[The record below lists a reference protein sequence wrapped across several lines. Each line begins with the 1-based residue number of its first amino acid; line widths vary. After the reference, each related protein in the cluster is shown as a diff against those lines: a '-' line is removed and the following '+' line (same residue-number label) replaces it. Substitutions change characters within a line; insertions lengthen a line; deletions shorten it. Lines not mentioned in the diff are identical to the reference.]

1 MRDVHVD
8 VVGVAHVFVAQRFVR
23 DAFAREHGLGMRHK
37 QGEDIELAGR
47 ERNGRAADRDFAAV
61 GVERNRTHGERGGGE
76 RGGNLGRV
84 TDRGHRSGADTR
96 AACRARPDAA
106 NARSR
111 PHGLRALQR
120 HADPCEQL
128 LNRKRLGQVIVGA
141 GIEPGHLVHHGI
153 ARGDHYHRHILVLAD
168 APQDLHAVELRQQH
182 IEQNQ
187 IVVALQRQVHGG
199 AAIGGV
205 FHLVA
210 LVLQLERH
218 KAGDFLLVLY
228 D

>member
-1 MRDVHVD
+1 MR
-8 VVGVAHVFVAQRFVR
+8 
-23 DAFAREHGLGMRHK
+23 
-37 QGEDIELAGR
+37 
-47 ERNGRAADRDFAAV
+47 
-61 GVERNRTHGERGGGE
+61 RGG
-76 RGGNLGRV
+76 RGSGLGRV
-84 TDRGHRSGADTR
+84 GCRGHCGDTGAR
-96 AACRARPDAA
+96 AACRDRPSTGAS

-128 LNRKRLGQVIVGA
+128 LNRKWLGQVIVGA

-153 ARGDHYHRHILVLAD
+153 ARGDHNHRHILVLAD
-168 APQDLHAVELRQQH
+168 TPQDLHTVELRQQH

-199 AAIGGV
+199 ATVGGV
-205 FHLVA
+205 LHLVA
-210 LVLQLERH
+210 FVLQLERH

-228 D
+228 DQNPCHACPVCDYLSSFRFCLMSSAALAALSIRLLMLPGTSPSLSMR